1 MLSLDVRGVMNNI
14 IGINQ
19 INNLNDQ
26 LKGKKVVLVG
36 GCFDILHIGHITFL
50 NNAKKNGDA
59 LIVLL
64 ESNQKVREL
73 KGEGRPINIQKDRA
87 EVLSALKSVDFIV
100 LLPQITSN
108 EEYNEIIKKINPNV
122 IATTKGDSSLD
133 YKERTANLVNAEVI
147 EVTDYI
153 NEKSTTK
160 LLSLLGNI

>member
-1 MLSLDVRGVMNNI
+1 MNNI